1 MPASIAHLS
10 DTRQALLRQLL
21 PGGVPAL
28 WCPLLTPYRAD
39 GQIDAARL
47 ARHLASIAGPV
58 GGLLVPGS
66 TGDGWQLADAEVRAL
81 LKLLL
86 PLARAHGT
94 AVLIGLLKTDTA
106 AVLHQLHDTLA
117 WLRRLTGAE
126 TDLAAMRA
134 AGVCGFT
141 VCPPSGADLT
151 QDTIRQALDEVLATG
166 LPFALYQLPQVT
178 GNEMSP
184 ETVAWLAARHP
195 NFLWFKDTS
204 GADRVAAAGVHDMF
218 LVRGAEGGYS
228 RHLAGH
234 GGAYD
239 GFLLSTANTFAA
251 PLAQLLDHLAHG
263 EVVPADALSTRIG
276 AVVDAVF
283 AAAGGLPFGN
293 AFTNANKAIDH
304 WMAHGPAALNVPGA
318 RLHSGHSLPSPL
330 IALAGDALRAQGLMP
345 ARGYLD

>member
-1 MPASIAHLS
+1 MSASIAHLS
-10 DTRQALLRQLL
+10 DTRQTWLRQLL
-21 PGGVPAL
+21 PQGVPAL
-28 WCPLLTPYRAD
+28 WCPLLTPYQAD
-39 GQIDAARL
+39 GQVDAARL
-47 ARHLASIAGPV
+47 SRHLASIAGSV

-66 TGDGWQLADAEVRAL
+66 TGDGWQLADAEARAL
-81 LKLLL
+81 LKRLL

-94 AVLIGLLKTDTA
+94 AVLIGLLKADTT
-106 AVLHQLHDTLA
+106 AVLHQLRDTLA

-141 VCPPSGADLT
+141 ACPPSGAGLS
-151 QDTIRQALDEVLATG
+151 QDTIRESLDQLLATG

-184 ETVAWLAARHP
+184 DTVAWLAARHP

-204 GADRVAAAGVHDMF
+204 GADRVAAAGVREVF

-228 RHLAGH
+228 RHLSGH

-239 GFLLSTANTFAA
+239 GFLLSTANVFAA
-251 PLAQLLDHLAHG
+251 PLAQVLDHLAHG
-263 EVVPADALSTRIG
+263 EPAAAQALSARIG
-276 AVVDAVF
+276 AVVDPVF
-283 AAAGGLPFGN
+283 AEAGALPFGN

-304 WMAHGPAALNVPGA
+304 WMAHGPAALNVPGP
-318 RLHSGHSLPSPL
+318 RLYSGHTLPSPL
-330 IALAGDALRAQGLMP
+330 IALAGEALRAQGLMP
-345 ARGYLD
+345 VRGYLD